1 MPSSGEIWTFI
12 ILILLAF
19 VIPIIIIWITSI
31 KDEDFLNKL
40 NDFVMKGFLSI
51 LLLIFSGGLLLLGV
65 IIGYSH
71 PGVGKIIA
79 YTGIA
84 CVLLFLLF
92 IEVSVISLNE
102 KKESNEKFKFENC
115 KKLPVFDKDF
125 TRLPDSLFCILTGY
139 LPKDDS
145 NLYIIGYWIFGI
157 TIPLLITSG
166 IFLDLVQS
174 SGIITNRMSQRFL
187 GWGLGFLAYRGLVVS
202 NLIYIID
209 FISAGMAV
217 IVLNFIFVGGLLAY
231 TNKVFSQWK
240 SIEDAVEFGK
250 SIQIARINSKRILE
264 QAIKQCRSG
273 SAVNDVYNTL
283 ISPFEADFSTA
294 SKEGWIKIQSSR
306 TKNQGNSNLFAKD
319 LERIK
324 NKYYG

>member
-31 KDEDFLNKL
+31 KDEIFLNKL

-51 LLLIFSGGLLLLGV
+51 LLLIFSGGLLLLGI

-71 PGVGKIIA
+71 PRVGKIIA

-92 IEVSVISLNE
+92 IEVSIVTYE
-102 KKESNEKFKFENC
+102 KNKSNEQSIFEKC
-115 KKLPVFDKDF
+115 KKLPVIDQDF
-125 TRLPDSLFCILTGY
+125 TSLPDSLSCILTGY
-139 LPKDDS
+139 LPKDNS
-145 NLYIIGYWIFGI
+145 NLSIIGYWIFGI

-283 ISPFEADFSTA
+283 INPFEADFSTA

-319 LERIK
+319 LEKIK